1 MKGLL
6 FPYLTSLLVALS
18 MTMSVMGQAKW
29 VHDVLNLRDGLAES
43 RIRRLAELPDGRL
56 VVATAGVVSIY
67 DGTRFYPYHLLPK
80 NAHPLP
86 DYRTYRNLMCDTDG
100 RIWMLNTGE
109 LHVIIPQ
116 AEGYVANVDSVLH
129 SIGWQ
134 GDSINNFYLDNTLVA
149 GKMCSRY
156 WMITRQRELYCC
168 EHGHCRRI
176 IGLDELGHGIPERI
190 LSAENT
196 AYLCYHTGHIYRL
209 QWKSEDKSHTLSV
222 KTTFYGTPLKEEFIS
237 RTRHGIETMLFDGK
251 LWLTLNL
258 QDERHSYI
266 ARLDT
271 AKGEWLPNIALLMRI
286 SMCASSPDSLLYVV
300 GNRGI
305 YVLSA
310 NGQIQ
315 EHRRL
320 LPVTDTGVADT
331 LKEDVSSILFDRFGS
346 LWIGTS
352 ENGLLH
358 YRLNRRNLIK
368 MSEESYPHRPAKSF
382 YSEKIDSLAE
392 VYAQGITNCS
402 YEDSEGTVYLGTRKG
417 VVVISPEGKLA
428 TCLDGKDGLASVN
441 IQAMVSQGDSVLWVS
456 TTTGISRIV
465 KDNGCFKLM
474 HYGRLD
480 GLDLR
485 GRELR
490 VGEMFLNEADTTV
503 CVGISGGTFC
513 FSPNELARS
522 PRYVFHHTVQTENG
536 IQHPSD
542 TKTGTL
548 ASLLFSVVVFGI
560 GIYCYNKKRGKCTS
574 PSPEEDSNGDES
586 VSSPEEDN
594 NMKAPVLSGDDRQF
608 LEKLQSLTKQHIGDE
623 TFTVQALAQEM
634 AMDRTVLFRRM
645 QQIVGL
651 SPSAYIRKERMDEA
665 ARLLRDTEIPM
676 NEIASQIGF
685 SDVKYFARIFKTTFG
700 VSPREYRGKASL

>member
-1 MKGLL
+1 MRRLL
-6 FPYLTSLLVALS
+6 LTYLTNLFIVLSTALP
-18 MTMSVMGQAKW
+18 VVGQTEEL
-29 VHDVLNLRDGLAES
+29 HDVLNLRDGLAES
-43 RIRRLAELPDGRL
+43 RIRRLTEMPDGKL

-80 NAHPLP
+80 NTHPLP

-176 IGLDELGHGIPERI
+176 IGLDELDHGIPERI

-368 MSEESYPHRPAKSF
+368 MSEEPYPHQPTKPFCSERAKSM
-382 YSEKIDSLAE
+382 AE
-392 VYAQGITNCS
+392 RFASGSTNCS
-402 YEDSEGTVYLGTRKG
+402 YEDAEGTIYLGTRKG
-417 VVVISPEGKLA
+417 LVVISPKDELV
-428 TCLDGKDGLASVN
+428 TCLDEKDGLTSVN
-441 IQAMVSQGDSVLWVS
+441 IQAMVAQGDSLLWLS
-456 TTTGISRIV
+456 TTTGISRIAV
-465 KDNGCFKLM
+465 HDNNCFELM
-474 HYGRLD
+474 HYGKLD
-480 GLDLR
+480 GLNTG
-485 GRELR
+485 GRELK
-490 VGEMFLNEADTTV
+490 VGEMCLNEADSTI
-503 CVGISGGTFC
+503 CVGFGGGRFF
-513 FSPNELARS
+513 FSPKKLAQSSRF
-522 PRYVFHHTVQTENG
+522 VFHHVARAWKEETVQSFNTTATVVLTCILLAVIILRLGYYLYKRRDIGFLLPKELSDEETM
-536 IQHPSD
+536 QPSEES
-542 TKTGTL
+542 KN
-548 ASLLFSVVVFGI
+548 ASTP
-560 GIYCYNKKRGKCTS
+560 N
-574 PSPEEDSNGDES
+574 
-586 VSSPEEDN
+586 
-594 NMKAPVLSGDDRQF
+594 LSDDDRLF
-608 LEKLQSLTKQHIGDE
+608 LGKLQHLTKQHIGNE
-623 TFTVQALAQEM
+623 NFTVQSLASAM

-645 QQIVGL
+645 QQLMNL
-651 SPSAYIRKERMDEA
+651 SPSAYIRKERMEEA
-665 ARLLRDTEIPM
+665 ARLLRETETPI
-676 NEIASQIGF
+676 NEIASHTGF
-685 SDVKYFARIFKTTFG
+685 PDVKYFGRIFKNTFG
-700 VSPREYRGKASL
+700 ISPREYRTKSTI